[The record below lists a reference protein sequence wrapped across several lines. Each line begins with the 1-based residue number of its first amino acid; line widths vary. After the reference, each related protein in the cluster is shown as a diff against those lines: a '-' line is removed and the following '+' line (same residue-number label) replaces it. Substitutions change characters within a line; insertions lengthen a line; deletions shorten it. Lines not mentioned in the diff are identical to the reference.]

1 MLIKICGVSDPDTA
15 LFAATSGA
23 DFIGMILTPGYDR
36 SVTLKQAKLIAEAA
50 LRGGAQPVAVFVSET
65 PLEIEIAC
73 LEMKIDTVQYYCH
86 AEPLASHLKRLYV
99 NEPYAALRQGKDY
112 LLIESENPGSG
123 EKIDPKTFVM
133 PEGKEF
139 FLAGGLT
146 PVNVAEMIA
155 LYNPTGVDVSSGVE
169 KDKRKNKDLI
179 LEFIQKVKNHE

>member
-1 MLIKICGVSDPDTA
+1 MLIKICGVCDPDIA
-15 LFAATSGA
+15 LFAAASGA
-23 DFIGMILTPGYDR
+23 HFVGMILTPGYGR
-36 SVTLKQAKLIAEAA
+36 SVTIDEAKVIAEAA
-50 LRGGAQPVAVFVSET
+50 RLGGAQPVAVFVSET

-73 LEMKIDTVQYYCH
+73 LEMKIDTVQYYSH
-86 AEPLASHLKRLYV
+86 AAPLASHLKRLYV

-123 EKIDPKTFVM
+123 VKIDPKTFVM

-146 PVNVAEMIA
+146 PANVAEMIA

-169 KDKRKNKDLI
+169 RDKVKNKDLI
-179 LEFIQKVKNHE
+179 LEFIQKVKSHE